1 MISSTTVESLA
12 SCALTL
18 MLVTKTTTN
27 TQIMLRNLIRA
38 KLLILLFVGQFSS
51 CFSQTTTIE
60 FDYLQVIEASK
71 GPIGFMGTSANYHL
85 KDGQSYFGIRLN
97 NAAVGT
103 RAGYYTFG
111 YQAGTT
117 MDIGKNWSLHPKL
130 MFTTGGGAES
140 NDGSGGFLTTA
151 MLLQHRTNTLEWGIG
166 GQYSYVSTGVIQG
179 WSPML
184 NVRLHQNFERQPYV
198 VSQAQIFTNVIYS
211 TWNEHQRNTGFVGVG
226 GRLFDK
232 HTYKSVYLTAA
243 VTDLG
248 GYMDVFGGYGI
259 FGEYGAIRL
268 LGEINAGTGG
278 GGKAP
283 AGGGLIGGI
292 QGELQWHSGGKFVGL
307 SSGVLKSLDGPFYFG
322 FAGLHT
328 GIDFHY
334 TATQNENGFTPMNLS
349 IENGVRTYLGE
360 DGFSNLGIAF
370 RLYRKGMVQLRG
382 ESYWAFTDGRGAY
395 AEGLFGLRLQ
405 PNVWFIET
413 QVGAGAG
420 GGINLWGAAA
430 LAFVNAGFEIPV
442 NDYWDITGR
451 GIYNVYSSQAF
462 PTYGWQLGMIFNIPF
477 NTQF

>member
-1 MISSTTVESLA
+1 
-12 SCALTL
+12 

-38 KLLILLFVGQFSS
+38 KLLILLFVGQFSPG
-51 CFSQTTTIE
+51 FSQSTSIE
-60 FDYLQVIEASK
+60 FDYLQVVEAPK
-71 GPIGFMGTSANYHL
+71 GPIGFMGTAANYHV
-85 KDGQSYFGIRLN
+85 KDGPSYVGIRLN

-117 MDIGKNWSLHPKL
+117 MDVGKNWSLHPKL

-151 MLLQHRTNTLEWGIG
+151 LLLQHRTNALEWGIG

-198 VSQAQIFTNVIYS
+198 VSQAQIFTNVMYS

-248 GYMDVFGGYGI
+248 GYMDVYGGYGI
-259 FGEYGAIRL
+259 FGDYGAIRL

-283 AGGGLIGGI
+283 AGGGLLGGI
-292 QGELQWHSGGKFVGL
+292 QGELQWHSGGKFVGI

-322 FAGLHT
+322 FTGLHT

-349 IENGVRTYLGE
+349 IENGIRTYLGE

-405 PNVWFIET
+405 PNIWFIET

-442 NDYWDITGR
+442 NDYWEVTGR

-462 PTYGWQLGMIFNIPF
+462 PTYGWQLGMTFNIPF

>member
-1 MISSTTVESLA
+1 
-12 SCALTL
+12 

-38 KLLILLFVGQFSS
+38 KLLILLFVGQFSPG
-51 CFSQTTTIE
+51 FSQTTSIE
-60 FDYLQVIEASK
+60 FDYLQVIEAPK
-71 GPIGFMGTSANYHL
+71 GPIGFMGTAANYHV
-85 KDGQSYFGIRLN
+85 KDGPSYFGIRLN

-117 MDIGKNWSLHPKL
+117 MDVGKNWSLHPKL

-151 MLLQHRTNTLEWGIG
+151 LLLQHRTNTLEWGIG

-198 VSQAQIFTNVIYS
+198 VSQAQIFTNVMYS

-248 GYMDVFGGYGI
+248 GYMDVYGGYGI
-259 FGEYGAIRL
+259 HGDYGPIRL

-278 GGKAP
+278 GGK
-283 AGGGLIGGI
+283 
-292 QGELQWHSGGKFVGL
+292 
-307 SSGVLKSLDGPFYFG
+307 
-322 FAGLHT
+322 
-328 GIDFHY
+328 
-334 TATQNENGFTPMNLS
+334 
-349 IENGVRTYLGE
+349 
-360 DGFSNLGIAF
+360 
-370 RLYRKGMVQLRG
+370 RLLEVD
-382 ESYWAFTDGRGAY
+382 S
-395 AEGLFGLRLQ
+395 
-405 PNVWFIET
+405 
-413 QVGAGAG
+413 
-420 GGINLWGAAA
+420 
-430 LAFVNAGFEIPV
+430 
-442 NDYWDITGR
+442 
-451 GIYNVYSSQAF
+451 
-462 PTYGWQLGMIFNIPF
+462 
-477 NTQF
+477 

>member
-1 MISSTTVESLA
+1 
-12 SCALTL
+12 
-18 MLVTKTTTN
+18 MLVTKKTTN

-38 KLLILLFVGQFSS
+38 KLLILLFVGQFSPG
-51 CFSQTTTIE
+51 FSQTTSIE
-60 FDYLQVIEASK
+60 FDYLQAIEASK
-71 GPIGFMGTSANYHL
+71 GPIGFMGTAANYHL
-85 KDGQSYFGIRLN
+85 KDGPSYFGIRLN

-111 YQAGTT
+111 YQAGMT

-151 MLLQHRTNTLEWGIG
+151 LLLQHRTNTLEWGIG
-166 GQYSYVSTGVIQG
+166 GQYSFVSTGVIQG

-184 NVRLHQNFERQPYV
+184 NMRLHQNFERQPYV
-198 VSQAQIFTNVIYS
+198 VSQAQIFTNVMYS

-248 GYMDVFGGYGI
+248 GYMDVYGGYGI
-259 FGEYGAIRL
+259 FGDYGAIRL

-283 AGGGLIGGI
+283 AGGGLLGGI
-292 QGELQWHSGGKFVGL
+292 QGELQWHNGGKFVGV
-307 SSGVLKSLDGPFYFG
+307 SSGVLKSLDGPFYFS
-322 FAGLHT
+322 FVGLHLGT
-328 GIDFHY
+328 DFNF
-334 TATQNENGFTPMNLS
+334 TSSQNEIGYLPMDLS
-349 IENGVRTYLGE
+349 IENGIRTYLGPS
-360 DGFSNLGIAF
+360 GFSNLGVAF
-370 RLYRKGMVQLRG
+370 RLYRKGMIQLRG

-395 AEGLFGLRLQ
+395 AEGLFGFRLQ
-405 PNVWFIET
+405 PNIWFIET

-420 GGINLWGAAA
+420 GGINLWGAAG
-430 LAFVNAGFEIPV
+430 LAFVNAGFELPINGHWEV
-442 NDYWDITGR
+442 TGR

-462 PTYGWQLGMIFNIPF
+462 PAYGWQLGMTFNIPF

>member
-1 MISSTTVESLA
+1 
-12 SCALTL
+12 
-18 MLVTKTTTN
+18 
-27 TQIMLRNLIRA
+27 MLRNLIRA
-38 KLLILLFVGQFSS
+38 KLLILLFVGQFSPG
-51 CFSQTTTIE
+51 FSQTTSIE
-60 FDYLQVIEASK
+60 FDYLQVVEAPK
-71 GPIGFMGTSANYHL
+71 GPIGFMGTAANYHV
-85 KDGQSYFGIRLN
+85 KDGPSYFGIRLN
-97 NAAVGT
+97 NAALGT

-117 MDIGKNWSLHPKL
+117 MDIGNNWSLHPKL

-151 MLLQHRTNTLEWGIG
+151 LLLQHRTNTLEWGIG

-226 GRLFDK
+226 GRLFDT

-248 GYMDVFGGYGI
+248 GYMDVYGGYGI
-259 FGEYGAIRL
+259 FGDYGAIRL

-283 AGGGLIGGI
+283 AGGGLLGGI
-292 QGELQWHSGGKFVGL
+292 QGELQWHHGGKFVGV

-322 FAGLHT
+322 FTGLHT

-360 DGFSNLGIAF
+360 DG
-370 RLYRKGMVQLRG
+370 
-382 ESYWAFTDGRGAY
+382 
-395 AEGLFGLRLQ
+395 
-405 PNVWFIET
+405 
-413 QVGAGAG
+413 
-420 GGINLWGAAA
+420 
-430 LAFVNAGFEIPV
+430 
-442 NDYWDITGR
+442 
-451 GIYNVYSSQAF
+451 
-462 PTYGWQLGMIFNIPF
+462 
-477 NTQF
+477 

>member
-1 MISSTTVESLA
+1 
-12 SCALTL
+12 
-18 MLVTKTTTN
+18 
-27 TQIMLRNLIRA
+27 
-38 KLLILLFVGQFSS
+38 
-51 CFSQTTTIE
+51 
-60 FDYLQVIEASK
+60 
-71 GPIGFMGTSANYHL
+71 
-85 KDGQSYFGIRLN
+85 
-97 NAAVGT
+97 
-103 RAGYYTFG
+103 
-111 YQAGTT
+111 
-117 MDIGKNWSLHPKL
+117 
-130 MFTTGGGAES
+130 
-140 NDGSGGFLTTA
+140 
-151 MLLQHRTNTLEWGIG
+151 
-166 GQYSYVSTGVIQG
+166 
-179 WSPML
+179 
-184 NVRLHQNFERQPYV
+184 
-198 VSQAQIFTNVIYS
+198 
-211 TWNEHQRNTGFVGVG
+211 VGVG

-248 GYMDVFGGYGI
+248 GYMDVYGGYGI
-259 FGEYGAIRL
+259 FGDYGAIRL

-283 AGGGLIGGI
+283 AGGGLLGGI
-292 QGELQWHSGGKFVGL
+292 QGELQWHSGGKFVGI

-322 FAGLHT
+322 FTGLHT

-405 PNVWFIET
+405 PNIWFIET

-442 NDYWDITGR
+442 NDYWDVTGR